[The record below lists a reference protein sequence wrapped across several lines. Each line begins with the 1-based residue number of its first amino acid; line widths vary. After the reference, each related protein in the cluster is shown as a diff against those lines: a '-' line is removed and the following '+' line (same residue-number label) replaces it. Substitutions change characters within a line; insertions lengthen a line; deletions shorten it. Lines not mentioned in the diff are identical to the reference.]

1 MPITAKADKVISLA
15 RECLGT
21 PYRHQGRSC
30 GVEMDCAGPLVHIF
44 KAMGMKFYDPKAYSG
59 RPYKGRLEQILDK
72 QPHLQRVKNNEL
84 LAGDLVVFRIK
95 SAPQHL
101 GIFTGEN
108 VIHAYADLGRV
119 TEQPFTPWLP
129 QLKRVYRFVQ

>member
-1 MPITAKADKVISLA
+1 MVQADKVIAFA

-21 PYRHQGRSC
+21 PYGHQGRTC
-30 GVEMDCAGPLVHIF
+30 GKIMDCAGPLVHIF
-44 KAMGMKFYDPKAYSG
+44 KAMGMKFYDPKGYSG
-59 RPYKGRLEQILDK
+59 RPFEGRLEKILDK
-72 QPHLQRVKNNEL
+72 QPHLKRVRNNEL
-84 LAGDLVVFRIK
+84 SAGDLVVFRIE

-108 VIHAYADLGRV
+108 VIHAYYHTGKV
-119 TEQPFTPWLP
+119 VEQPFAPWQK